1 MKHSQS
7 PVNAVPAV
15 KNSNGDIDKLKRAFA
30 YKLFYQLGKTALS
43 VSLNDYYLAVSS
55 TLRDRMQLLF
65 INSTEAL
72 LEKKIRTVCY
82 LSAEF
87 LMGPHLCN
95 NLVSMGLFENFLQAT
110 RETGLNLRDIIDH
123 EEEPG
128 LGNGGLG
135 RLAACYLDS
144 LATLQIPAIGYGIR
158 YEFGMFDQEIENGWQ
173 KELSDPWL
181 QPGNPWEIKKPDL
194 AQRVGFGGFVET
206 YKNHDDKSC
215 VRWVPAREVIG
226 IPYDTPVP
234 GYKVNTVST
243 LRLWSAEA
251 TKSFDFQ
258 DFNIGDYFG
267 AVHEKIAA
275 ENITKVLYPNDKQF
289 QGKQL
294 RLEQQYF
301 FVSCSL
307 QDMIRMHLFENDT
320 PDNFYETYAVQLN
333 DTHPA
338 VAVPELM
345 RLLIDTY
352 CMPWDQAWDITTRTF
367 SYTNHTLLPEA
378 SEKWPIALFGSLLP
392 RHLEI
397 IYEINY
403 RFLDQIRLKY
413 PGDEDI
419 IRRMSIIDETH
430 PRSIRMAHLACIGSH
445 TINGV
450 AEMHTRLLKN
460 QTLADFDRLWPE
472 KIINITNGVTPRRWI
487 QVSNPR
493 LSRLITDAIGEKW
506 ITDLNELRKLEP
518 LADDA
523 AFRDAWRK
531 VKQANKQDV
540 ADYAMKVGGVRIDAR
555 AMFDVQVKRIHE
567 YKRQHLNVLHIITLY
582 NRIKADPSL
591 DLTPRVFVFGGKA
604 APGYLMAKLIIKFI
618 NSVADVVNNDPDV
631 GDRLRVFFVPNYNV
645 QTAQTIYPMADLS
658 EQISLAGKEASGTG
672 NMKFSM
678 NGAVTIGTLD
688 GANAEIRE
696 EVGAEN
702 FFLFGM
708 TVGEVAALQSRG
720 YSPMDYYRDNAEL
733 RAAIDLIR
741 SGHFS
746 HGDHELFR
754 PLLDSL
760 LNHDPYFLFADYPS
774 YIECQEQ
781 AGGIFKDAEQW
792 SRMSILNV
800 ARMGKFSSD
809 RSIREYCEKVWHAAP
824 FPVELKWQRV
834 PEGGIRFPEVECRK
848 RFHYQEL

>member
-144 LATLQIPAIGYGIR
+144 LSTLQIPAIGYGIR

-194 AQRVGFGGFVET
+194 AQRVGFGGYVET
-206 YKNHDDKSC
+206 YKNHDDKNC
-215 VRWVPAREVIG
+215 LRWVPAREVIG

-234 GYKVNTVST
+234 GYKVNSVST

-275 ENITKVLYPNDKQF
+275 ENITKVLYPNDKQY

-450 AEMHTRLLKN
+450 AEMHTRLLKE

-487 QVSNPR
+487 RVSNPR

-708 TVGEVAALQSRG
+708 TVSEVAALQSRG

-733 RAAIDLIR
+733 RTAIDLIR

-848 RFHYQEL
+848 RFHYKEL